1 MAKPSKYETMAKMK
15 QIVKMGFADV
25 KVTGYKSRK
34 PEGKKYYKREIE
46 IDHVLWVSVQSFEK
60 QSFSRRYFKVV
71 KEKQPMKQMFEL
83 VLSTRKVEE
92 PVEVVEPTDELHDLK
107 TTYNLRQLKGA
118 YRTLSKKY
126 HPDNLETGDSDRFK
140 LVKTIYDV
148 RKLIIEVNL
157 ESFGYDDPD
166 FAELVDM
173 AEQVHKEWHNIQY

>member
-1 MAKPSKYETMAKMK
+1 MARPSKYEMM
-15 QIVKMGFADV
+15 IGSVVSMSFADV
-25 KVTGYKSRK
+25 EVTGYKSRK

-83 VLSTRKVEE
+83 VLSTKRVEE
-92 PVEVVEPTDELHDLK
+92 PVEVVEPTDELHDLNSV
-107 TTYNLRQLKGA
+107 YDLRQLKNT
-118 YRTLSKKY
+118 YKKLARKF
-126 HPDNLETGDSDRFK
+126 HPDNLDTGDVEQFK

-148 RKLIIEVNL
+148 RKLMIEEIL
-157 ESFGYDDPD
+157 EVFGYDDPN

-173 AEQVHKEWHNIQY
+173 TEDLHKSMHKIVY